1 MSRGRG
7 RQGRQVVLAAVPPRT
22 PLLDYYWTSRRVF
35 KTQKPY
41 PASNSNTP
49 PPFYVQQ
56 RGMTCFSS
64 DSDELTNPTRKVR
77 PILISEEMIQHCK
90 ERR

>member
-35 KTQKPY
+35 KTQEAVTY
-41 PASNSNTP
+41 
-49 PPFYVQQ
+49 
-56 RGMTCFSS
+56 SS
-64 DSDELTNPTRKVR
+64 SCEQLKHSTTVLCSTTWHNLFLV
-77 PILISEEMIQHCK
+77 
-90 ERR
+90 